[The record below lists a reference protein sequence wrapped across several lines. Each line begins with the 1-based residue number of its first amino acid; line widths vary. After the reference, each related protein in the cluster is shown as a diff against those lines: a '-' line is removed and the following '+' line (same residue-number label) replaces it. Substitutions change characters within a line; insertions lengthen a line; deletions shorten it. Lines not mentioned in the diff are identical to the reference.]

1 MTKLNVALLATTALT
16 LGSLISHP
24 AAAES
29 AAAPML
35 LAQAVQGG
43 PAPAPSEEKKKEE
56 PPHGPRPA
64 PAPPKA
70 CLLYTS

>member
-16 LGSLISHP
+16 LGSLIGHP

-29 AAAPML
+29 ASAPML

-43 PAPAPSEEKKKEE
+43 PAPAPSE
-56 PPHGPRPA
+56 
-64 PAPPKA
+64 
-70 CLLYTS
+70 